1 MQLMTN
7 VDRILAEAMQLS
19 EEERSELADRLAK
32 TVPSA
37 KEIEAAWLDEAER
50 RMAALDAG
58 QLQAVPWA
66 EARARIFAK

>member
-1 MQLMTN
+1 MTN

-37 KEIEAAWLDEAER
+37 KEVETAWLDEADR
-50 RMAALDAG
+50 RMAELDAG
-58 QLQAVPWA
+58 RVKAVPWE